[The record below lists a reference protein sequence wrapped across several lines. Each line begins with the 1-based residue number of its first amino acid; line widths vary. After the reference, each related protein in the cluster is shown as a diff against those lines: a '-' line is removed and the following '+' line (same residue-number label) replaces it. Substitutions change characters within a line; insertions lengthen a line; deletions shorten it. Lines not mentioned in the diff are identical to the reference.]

1 MTLESSQENMNL
13 SMHSRFAHIS
23 YIDSM
28 NSYKTDH
35 ITCIKRLNTTSPFGG
50 NLIIANNRIYLSE
63 KTIEME
69 KLSRPPRTHDLVT
82 YLYGDKVNNNE
93 LWWDLSLLK
102 NETNIF
108 FSSKTQGILNSKI
121 LVDVVSEAR
130 AISHESLH
138 DKIWTSTFTVEKKS

>member
-1 MTLESSQENMNL
+1 MKRKLTVKYIMTLESSQENMNL

-28 NSYKTDH
+28 NSYKIDH

-69 KLSRPPRTHDLVT
+69 KLSRSPRTDGLVT

-93 LWWDLSLLK
+93 LW
-102 NETNIF
+102 
-108 FSSKTQGILNSKI
+108 
-121 LVDVVSEAR
+121 
-130 AISHESLH
+130 
-138 DKIWTSTFTVEKKS
+138 